1 VRNIFRGIVTFFF
14 LLIGYNFVAQEDNHQ
29 NFYLEPVYQYGFIW
43 QHRPSLAEVIGGNIN
58 VARISFG
65 KTTFGQSYWEQLYRY
80 PDWGIGYSFT
90 DLGNP
95 DELGQANSIYYY
107 LRIPVIKKTKFSLS
121 YKISGGLAWL
131 NKGNIA
137 IGSHINLYFD
147 ASLDAK
153 FKLSKR
159 LQLINSFGATH
170 YSNGAIEMPNLGVN
184 LFSYRIGLQCKLNPE
199 EREKITMEVPEV
211 YGKSAL
217 TIVVGAGVKE
227 KRPLGGEKFT
237 VASGSV
243 DYMKVFSLKHKFGA
257 GIDVFYDETLFELQ
271 NPDST
276 LNLTNQ
282 DIIRYGIHLSA
293 EAQYKKLVLAVHIGT
308 YLHANYTDDGKIYQR
323 VALRYLLTKNLFAN
337 ISLKTS
343 KGVADFVE
351 WGLGYQ
357 FYRK

>member
-1 VRNIFRGIVTFFF
+1 
-14 LLIGYNFVAQEDNHQ
+14 
-29 NFYLEPVYQYGFIW
+29 
-43 QHRPSLAEVIGGNIN
+43 
-58 VARISFG
+58 
-65 KTTFGQSYWEQLYRY
+65 
-80 PDWGIGYSFT
+80 
-90 DLGNP
+90 
-95 DELGQANSIYYY
+95 
-107 LRIPVIKKTKFSLS
+107 
-121 YKISGGLAWL
+121 
-131 NKGNIA
+131 
-137 IGSHINLYFD
+137 
-147 ASLDAK
+147 
-153 FKLSKR
+153 LSKR

-308 YLHANYTDDGKIYQR
+308 YLHANYTDDGK
-323 VALRYLLTKNLFAN
+323 NLSKSSIEIFAHKK
-337 ISLKTS
+337 ICLQI
-343 KGVADFVE
+343 F
-351 WGLGYQ
+351 L
-357 FYRK
+357 